1 MTEKQI
7 NAEALKPS
15 KSWIQAGFAERA
27 SFGKLY
33 FELIGCDGLPNMDS
47 GVLQAATGG
56 LQVATGGV
64 LKTPVPPALVDKT
77 DTYVC
82 IIYEDSIVNT
92 DCICDSLSPRWLP
105 WTQRAFV
112 FGILDPSSS
121 VMLAVLDYDSG
132 NPMDDDDP
140 IGRVTVDLSNMRPM
154 TDYTM
159 QFDLTTSSLVTQ
171 RKTHGTVTVRV
182 RIEWENER
190 KALIKSA
197 TLPPEIYVNVAQHRD
212 FLAAHYAIFGEVSN
226 VSDVCGELSL
236 PG

>member
-1 MTEKQI
+1 MTEEQI

-15 KSWIQAGFAERA
+15 KSWIQAGSG

-33 FELIGCDGLPNMDS
+33 FEVIGCDGLPNMDS
-47 GVLQAATGG
+47 GVVQAAAGG
-56 LQVATGGV
+56 LQTVTGGV
-64 LKTPVPPALVDKT
+64 VQAPALVDTVLTDKT
-77 DTYVC
+77 DAYAC
-82 IIYEDSIVNT
+82 IIYEDVIVNT
-92 DCICDSLSPRWLP
+92 DCIYDSLSPRWLP

-121 VMLAVLDYDSG
+121 VMLAILDYDST

-140 IGRVTVDLSNMRPM
+140 IGRVTVDLSNMRPN

-159 QFDLTTSSLVTQ
+159 QFDLTTSSLVSM

-197 TLPPEIYVNVAQHRD
+197 TLPPEVYVNVSQHRD
-212 FLAAHYAIFGEVSN
+212 FLAAHYAIIGEVSN
-226 VSDVCGELSL
+226 VSDVCGEPSL
-236 PG
+236 HR